1 MDHERFLLY
10 SSVFVIMGL
19 SNAVIPVLPE
29 LAATGQTTAVTSTSL
44 LYSAFFLGA
53 LFTMLPFGILSDRF
67 CSMKFVIFGLI
78 LSFISGI
85 FISFTDNFTILVLA
99 RFIEGASCGAF
110 FPAAF
115 SRLALFTKKMRYIGE
130 FNFLLNG
137 GLAAGVAITGYLAET
152 GIKYGI
158 YLFVI
163 LTAFTLAFAF
173 YYMICPTRKQDQED
187 IPGKEM
193 LSARAYLSFITSR
206 SSLSIWIISFL
217 LAGSSGVLVSL
228 YPEYSIG
235 TLTKTELG
243 IAISLLYISTMFSS
257 LTIARFNYG
266 YDELI
271 KKGIIIATIGILL
284 TIYYPMA
291 GFTVIGLGSGIML
304 LGLPLAI
311 TDMKIEHGIAM
322 GIYNTCI
329 YAGLALMPLIAGV
342 FTGVFD
348 TVTIFIATGL
358 LFGTTLF
365 FDRFP
370 GQNAN

>member
-1 MDHERFLLY
+1 MNHERFLLY

-19 SNAVIPVLPE
+19 SNAVVPVLPE
-29 LAATGQTTAVTSTSL
+29 LAATDQTTSVTSTSL

-67 CSMKFVIFGLI
+67 CSMKFVIFGLM

-85 FISFTDNFTILVLA
+85 FISVSNNFTILVLA

-137 GLAAGVAITGYLAET
+137 GLAAGVAVTGYLAQI

-173 YYMICPTRKQDQED
+173 YYLVCPTRIQNSEELS
-187 IPGKEM
+187 GKDV
-193 LSARAYLSFITSR
+193 LSARAYLSFIISR

-257 LTIARFNYG
+257 LTIARFNYS
-266 YDELI
+266 YYELI

-311 TDMKIEHGIAM
+311 TDIKIEHGIAM

-329 YAGLALMPLIAGV
+329 YAGLALMPLIAGA
-342 FTGVFD
+342 FTGIFD
-348 TVTIFIATGL
+348 TVTIFIATGM
-358 LFGTTLF
+358 LFGATLF
-365 FDRFP
+365 FNRSPEQDT
-370 GQNAN
+370 N